1 MGLGARNYIDH
12 LELAGGTQ
20 RARVRV
26 SVKIPLVDFH
36 CEESERRK
44 RTGLS
49 EQFLLQ
55 CSVCVCVYVGAN
67 KSPGLSFCCPAWP
80 AVCARSVR
88 ERVHAH
94 TPVGNTHSS
103 LAGPG
108 DTAVLHLP
116 I

>member
-1 MGLGARNYIDH
+1 MRSRK
-12 LELAGGTQ
+12 GGKGQ
-20 RARVRV
+20 GCPSSFCFNA
-26 SVKIPLVDFH
+26 
-36 CEESERRK
+36 
-44 RTGLS
+44 
-49 EQFLLQ
+49 
-55 CSVCVCVYVGAN
+55 VCVCVYVGAN